1 MDVRE
6 VMSSKVTTIEA
17 DELVHV
23 AAMMMREE
31 KVGCLVVVDGGRV
44 WGIITDRDIIVRCFS
59 FTHDWGECEVW
70 RHATKGAITITP
82 DRHVL
87 QASRLMMEHQISRVP
102 VVEEDGGLVG
112 LVSLSDIA
120 VALDRTT
127 QATNLALHDLLMG
140 MGAGRAAYHPHK
152 P

>member
-6 VMSSKVTTIEA
+6 VMSSKVSMIES

-23 AAMMMREE
+23 AAVAMREE
-31 KVGCLVVVDGGRV
+31 KVGCLVVMDAGNV
-44 WGIITDRDIIVRCFS
+44 WGIITDRDIVVRCFS
-59 FTHDWGECEVW
+59 FTHDWGQCEVW
-70 RHATKGAITITP
+70 RHATKGTVTITP
-82 DRHVL
+82 DRHVI

-102 VVEEDGGLVG
+102 VVEDGRLVG

-127 QATNLALHDLLMG
+127 QVANLALHDLLMG

-152 P
+152 S